1 MERAEKCTERVKT
14 QGGWIYEV
22 RRARTEH
29 ACSYCGRVIRPG
41 EHYVVEYALFSKYA
55 RRYHPL
61 CFNRVFEGTSLGVRA
76 VYAPSGVKLC
86 YYE

>member
-1 MERAEKCTERVKT
+1 MRRAERCTERVRAP
-14 QGGWIYEV
+14 GGWVYEV

-29 ACSYCGRVIRPG
+29 TCSHCGRVIRPG
-41 EHYVVEYALFSKYA
+41 DHYVVEYAPFTGLA

-76 VYAPSGVKLC
+76 VYTPSGVKLC
-86 YYE
+86 SE